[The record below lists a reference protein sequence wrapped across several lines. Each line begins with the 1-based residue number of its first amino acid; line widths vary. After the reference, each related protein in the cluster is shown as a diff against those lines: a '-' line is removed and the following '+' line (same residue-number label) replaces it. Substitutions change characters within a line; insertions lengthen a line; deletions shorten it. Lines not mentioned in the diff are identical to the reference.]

1 MFFSLVNINSYFRLS
16 KVILT
21 VPDYFNIFK
30 VAYAGDYEKPL
41 LRQTSTSIAKPGKHF
56 LVSGATPASTLR

>member
-30 VAYAGDYEKPL
+30 VAYAGD
-41 LRQTSTSIAKPGKHF
+41 
-56 LVSGATPASTLR
+56 

>member
-1 MFFSLVNINSYFRLS
+1 MFLSLVNINSYFRLS

-30 VAYAGDYEKPL
+30 VAYAGNYEKPL
-41 LRQTSTSIAKPGKHF
+41 LRQTSTSIAKPGKH
-56 LVSGATPASTLR
+56 